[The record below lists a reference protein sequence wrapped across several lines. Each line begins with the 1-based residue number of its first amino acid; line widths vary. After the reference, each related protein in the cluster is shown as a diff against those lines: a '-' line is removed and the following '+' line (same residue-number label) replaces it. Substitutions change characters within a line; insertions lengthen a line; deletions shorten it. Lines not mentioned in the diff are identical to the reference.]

1 MRGGFLKGVIV
12 GTVIGS
18 MSSMLLDPNYRQK
31 AMGFVDQGGQML
43 QSAQS
48 RFKTAESWINKGRNL
63 FQNNEQSSDQILGDG
78 GSHGIQINSPE
89 DDGIENITQRVAI
102 LEKRLEELGQKEI

>member
-63 FQNNEQSSDQILGDG
+63 FQNNDQSSNQIPGDG
-78 GSHGIQINSPE
+78 GSNSLSINAEDNGI
-89 DDGIENITQRVAI
+89 DNITNRVAT
-102 LEKRLEELGQKEI
+102 LEKRLEELSQKGI